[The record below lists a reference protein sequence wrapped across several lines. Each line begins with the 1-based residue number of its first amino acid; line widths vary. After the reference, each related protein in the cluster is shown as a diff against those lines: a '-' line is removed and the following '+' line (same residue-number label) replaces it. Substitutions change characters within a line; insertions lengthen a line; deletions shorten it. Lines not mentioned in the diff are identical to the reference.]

1 MNRTPVS
8 WLAVGM
14 LLLPSVLIAATGAQ
28 PASHQPAGQTKKQ
41 DTDTTPP
48 DPALLE
54 FLGEWETKDG
64 KWFDPTQLEDSNMPQ
79 RQDNAADKQ
88 QGERHD

>member
-1 MNRTPVS
+1 MNKTPVS

-14 LLLPSVLIAATGAQ
+14 LLVPSVLIARTGAQ
-28 PASHQPAGQTKKQ
+28 PAPDQPAKQTKKQ
-41 DTDTTPP
+41 DTKPP

-64 KWFDPTQLEDSNMPQ
+64 KWFDPTQLEDSKMPQ
-79 RQDNAADKQ
+79 QRNNAAGKQ
-88 QGERHD
+88 QDDQHD